1 MNESYR
7 MPRRQVLAQVTM
19 VGEPSRELML
29 FLGLH
34 ARTHSGSECPS
45 DLLNGTEPF
54 VPARDAQGNTLLLQL
69 DSILVTTVSARD
81 ESIQGHLEFQ
91 TSDATCVDVAIALE
105 GGAMLRGYVCYVL
118 PEGQQR
124 LQNYLRLPDRFLALY
139 EGPRVHLV
147 NKRRIIWVSCSNA
160 DDPEL
165 RARAHTTAGEAGS

>member
-1 MNESYR
+1 MNETFR
-7 MPRRQVLAQVTM
+7 IPRRQIVAQVTM
-19 VGEPSRELML
+19 VGEPTRELQL
-29 FLGLH
+29 FLGMQ
-34 ARTHSGSECPS
+34 ARTHTGTECPS

-81 ESIQGHLEFQ
+81 ESVLGHLEFQ
-91 TSDATCVDVAIALE
+91 AEDASCVDVAIAME
-105 GGAMLRGYVCYVL
+105 GGLMLRGYVRYVL

-147 NKRRIIWVSCSNA
+147 NKRRIVWVNCSNA
-160 DDPEL
+160 DNPEL
-165 RARAHTTAGEAGS
+165 RSGTANLAGKRAP